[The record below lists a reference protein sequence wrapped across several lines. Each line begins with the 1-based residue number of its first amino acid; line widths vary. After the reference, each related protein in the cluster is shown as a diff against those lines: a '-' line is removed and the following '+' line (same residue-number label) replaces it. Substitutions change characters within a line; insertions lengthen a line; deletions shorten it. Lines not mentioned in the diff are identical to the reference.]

1 VRNDKESLLDL
12 SYSVSVEGSSSAESV
27 ASATDE
33 ANSLNS
39 QMFPLRQNRSFSPV
53 RLVVN

>member
-1 VRNDKESLLDL
+1 MRNDKESLLDL
-12 SYSVSVEGSSSAESV
+12 SYSVSVEGSPSTELV
-27 ASATDE
+27 ASATNE

-39 QMFPLRQNRSFSPV
+39 QMFPLRQNRSFGPV